1 MNNILKK
8 EFKFTTLY
16 LISKMFKSI
25 LSNNE
30 TIFTKYIP

>member
-1 MNNILKK
+1 MNNLLKK

-16 LISKMFKSI
+16 IIYEMFKSI

-30 TIFTKYIP
+30 TIFT